1 MFNQIRIGQRSRS
14 HIRSRYR
21 LRVERLE
28 SRALFAGLINID
40 MPIAPTPAQL
50 PAAIVSTMDN
60 TVGGGSNTDA
70 LDGVPSYLNKHSS
83 NEGRMKDQNDLG
95 AVTGGTDDDKSDT
108 DETDADGSTVVSPV
122 KDLGA
127 SETGNSGSGNELFSG
142 SPDTASPP
150 VTSQSPPSFPVYST
164 PPLLSRTDSPA
175 ASAAPIVSPN
185 PESHFRYFQSVND
198 QPNHP
203 ESAISDEK
211 LAQLMVRDSF
221 VVTMTLNK
229 MGDEAHIAKTCSS
242 TVLTAHSESASRLA
256 VQRDVSWE
264 GVAETE
270 KQELLD
276 RAMSSMEFA
285 TEIVQNANLA
295 CAAPIDAD
303 RSPAVIEDNFNVESP
318 DDVALKASR
327 SEPKLR
333 LRTSR
338 FDLLSL
344 VSMLLPISTAIKKPR
359 QVDRTPV
366 MTVRP
371 QSHLGV
377 RSSGTASNDNL
388 PKTSEPTVEC
398 HDAWLEAGLTVATYR
413 KS

>member
-1 MFNQIRIGQRSRS
+1 MFSQIRIGRRSRS

-21 LRVERLE
+21 LTVERLE

-40 MPIAPTPAQL
+40 MSIAPTPAQL
-50 PAAIVSTMDN
+50 PAPIVSTMDT
-60 TVGGGSNTDA
+60 TVDGGSNTDA
-70 LDGVPSYLNKHSS
+70 LDGVPSYLNKHGS
-83 NEGRMKDQNDLG
+83 NKGRMQDQNDSG
-95 AVTGGTDDDKSDT
+95 AVTGGTEDDKSDT

-127 SETGNSGSGNELFSG
+127 NENGNSGSGDELFSG

-175 ASAAPIVSPN
+175 ASVAPIVSPN

-211 LAQLMVRDSF
+211 LARLMVRDSF
-221 VVTMTLNK
+221 VATMTLNK
-229 MGDEAHIAKTCSS
+229 MGDEAHIAKTRS
-242 TVLTAHSESASRLA
+242 TTVPTAHSESASRQA
-256 VQRDVSWE
+256 VQSGVSRE

-270 KQELLD
+270 RQELLD

-285 TEIVQNANLA
+285 NEIVQSANLA

-303 RSPAVIEDNFNVESP
+303 RSPAVIEDNSNVASSNA
-318 DDVALKASR
+318 VALTASR
-327 SEPKLR
+327 SEPRLR
-333 LRTSR
+333 LKTSR
-338 FDLLSL
+338 FELLSV
-344 VSMLLPISTAIKKPR
+344 VSMLLPISTAIKKRR
-359 QVDRTPV
+359 QVERTPV

-371 QSHLGV
+371 QSHLGI
-377 RSSGTASNDNL
+377 RSSGSASNDNR
-388 PKTSEPTVEC
+388 PRTSEPTVEC
-398 HDAWLEAGLTVATYR
+398 HDAWLEPGLTQTKFR